1 MSVRDA
7 DVSLATSRRHPSEDN
22 LGSGQ
27 VCPVFQ
33 GCPHCCRAGD
43 GTGTGFGGKVTAHVL
58 FIGHATHVKMR
69 EVQVCHVY
77 ALIKHIAHVRHFFG
91 VEIGE
96 IQARQAPTCM
106 EHLAHICHIQF
117 SILPNP
123 LSITH
128 IPKISKKIFISTVTF
143 SYFCV

>member
-1 MSVRDA
+1 M
-7 DVSLATSRRHPSEDN
+7 
-22 LGSGQ
+22 
-27 VCPVFQ
+27 FQ
-33 GCPHCCRAGD
+33 GCPHCCRARD
-43 GTGTGFGGKVTAHVL
+43 GTGTGFGGEAKAHAL
-58 FIGHATHVKMR
+58 FIGHTTHVKMR
-69 EVQVCHVY
+69 EIQVCHVCSI
-77 ALIKHIAHVRHFFG
+77 IKHIVHVRHLFG

-128 IPKISKKIFISTVTF
+128 IQKISKKFSSQPLLFRIFASNIANGDGFARPTTRLRNT
-143 SYFCV
+143 